1 MVDSPWSIDYGLS
14 TVIKPFIM
22 KKNILLIVM
31 CFLAGCVFG
40 QNEETENYRV
50 ILKDDWKMQSA
61 VTDADPGNKISQTDF
76 QPKNWYSVSVPT
88 TVIAG
93 LIANKVYDFDP
104 FYGENFEKLTDP
116 RLDKPWWFRKEFSLP
131 ASENGKNVVLKL
143 HGINYKA
150 NVWLNGVLIA
160 DSTQIIGPFRIIELD
175 ITKHI
180 KYSGPNILAV
190 EVKRPFNPQKRGG
203 DLAIDYADWIHYPP
217 DFNNGIINNVEL
229 KTFRKVGV
237 EYPLVTTK
245 FDLPSLSVAH
255 LQVDAMAVNY
265 TDKEEDAIIKG
276 KINANISFEKK
287 VHLMPREKKQVT
299 FSSTDY
305 PQLNIKNPRIW
316 WPWQYGEPAMNRIEL
331 SILRG
336 NELSNVI
343 AENFGI
349 REITSVL
356 IDNGKSRK
364 FIVNGHPIML
374 RGAAWSPD
382 IFQRRSKLREEQE
395 LRLVRDMN
403 MNIVRSEGKLE
414 DDGFYDLCDKYGLLV
429 MSGWMCCGAWQ
440 YPERWDAAKRSIAMS
455 SDSSVMYWLRNKPS
469 MLTWLN
475 GSDMPPRDKKVE
487 SDWLAIEAD
496 LKWPNPTIASANES
510 VSKVSGNTGVKMA
523 GPYDWVPPSY
533 WEQDSTEY
541 GGAWSFATEISPG
554 PSIPPYESLIK
565 FIPKDSISNKSQD
578 WLYHCGTMQFGNT
591 KIFDTALYARYGMPV
606 SMKEYLAEAQVQNYE
621 GHRAMM
627 EAYGLKKYHN
637 ATGVVQWMLSNP
649 WPSLIWHTYDYYLYP
664 AGTYFGMK
672 KSMEPLHVMY
682 SYKSNS
688 VNIINSFL
696 EKFSGLKVK
705 ATIYN
710 LDGTLKFTKEIT
722 TAVDGD
728 GTKECFVLPPPD
740 AFNNV
745 YFVRL
750 ELMDAAGNLKS
761 INWYWLSGKKDE
773 LNWKKSKWY
782 YTPESSFADFSALK
796 SLPATSLSVHHTTSK
811 TETGTIHKITV
822 TNTGKSVAFFVHLR
836 ALKEKDGDDVL
847 PVIFEDNYLILAPGE
862 SRSIECS
869 YENRYAGKDAA
880 YILVNGWNIDKEHS
894 KIGENAGFEK

>member
-1 MVDSPWSIDYGLS
+1 
-14 TVIKPFIM
+14 M
-22 KKNILLIVM
+22 KKIILVLLLTLPV
-31 CFLAGCVFG
+31 LHVFS

-50 ILKDDWKMQSA
+50 FLKEDWRMQSA
-61 VTDADPGNKISQTDF
+61 VTDASQGSKISQKDF
-76 QPKNWYSVSVPT
+76 QADSWYKVSVPT

-104 FYGENFEKLTDP
+104 FYGRNFEKLADA
-116 RLDKPWWFRKEFSLP
+116 RMDKPWWFRKEFELP

-175 ITKHI
+175 ITKQV
-180 KYSGPNILAV
+180 KYTGANVLAL
-190 EVKRPFNPQKRGG
+190 EIKRPFNPQKRGG

-217 DFNNGIINNVEL
+217 DFNNGIINNMEL
-229 KTFRKVGV
+229 KTYHKVGI

-245 FDLPSLSVAH
+245 FDLPSLAVAH

-265 TDKEEDAIIKG
+265 SDKAEDAIVKG
-276 KINANISFEKK
+276 KINGTVSFEQKI
-287 VHLMPREKKQVT
+287 HLTPHEKKQIT
-299 FSSTDY
+299 FSPTVFD
-305 PQLNIKNPRIW
+305 QLNIKNPPIW
-316 WPWQYGEPAMNRIEL
+316 WPWQYGKPEMSRIEL
-331 SILRG
+331 SIIHG
-336 NELSNVI
+336 NELSNEI

-349 REITSVL
+349 RQITSIL
-356 IDNGKSRK
+356 INDNKSRQ
-364 FIVNGHPIML
+364 FIVNGKPIML

-382 IFQRRSKLREEQE
+382 IFERRSRLREEQE
-395 LRLVRDMN
+395 LKLVRDMN

-414 DDGFYDLCDKYGLLV
+414 DDYFYDLCDKNGLLV

-440 YPERWDAAKRSIAMS
+440 YPERWDAAKRSVAMA

-475 GSDMPPRDKKVE
+475 GSDMPPRDKTVE

-496 LKWPNPTIASANES
+496 LKWPNPTIASADAS

-533 WEQDSTEY
+533 WEQDSTKY

-565 FIPKDSISNKSQD
+565 FIPKDSLTNASQD
-578 WLYHCGTMQFGNT
+578 WLYHAGTTQFGNT
-591 KIFDTALYARYGMPV
+591 KIFNDALDNRYGK
-606 SMKEYLAEAQVQNYE
+606 SADIKEFVAKAQLMNYE

-627 EAYGLKKYHN
+627 EAYGLKKYN
-637 ATGVVQWMLSNP
+637 PATGVVQWMLGNP

-696 EKFSGLKVK
+696 QKFSNLKIK
-705 ATIYN
+705 AEIYN
-710 LDGTLKFTKEIT
+710 LDGAIKYSKSIT
-722 TAVDGD
+722 TDVAGDKSKWCFTIPAIDGLS
-728 GTKECFVLPPPD
+728 GT
-740 AFNNV
+740 
-745 YFVRL
+745 YFLKL
-750 ELMDAAGNLKS
+750 ELKDASGKIDD
-761 INWYWLSGKKDE
+761 INWYWLSTKKDE
-773 LNWKKSKWY
+773 LNWKKSTWY
-782 YTPESSFADFSALK
+782 YTPESAFADFSALQNI
-796 SLPATSLSVHHTTSK
+796 PATTLTVHHTTSK
-811 TETGTIHKITV
+811 TETETKHKISI
-822 TNTGKSVAFFVHLR
+822 TNTGKSVAFFVHIR
-836 ALKEKDGDDVL
+836 ALKGKGGDDVL
-847 PVIFEDNYLILAPGE
+847 PVIFEDNYISLAPGE
-862 SRSIECS
+862 TRTIDCS
-869 YENRYAGKDAA
+869 YENRYAGDGTP
-880 YILVNGWNIDKEHS
+880 YISISGVNIDTVNS
-894 KIGENAGFEK
+894 KTGDGSGYEK